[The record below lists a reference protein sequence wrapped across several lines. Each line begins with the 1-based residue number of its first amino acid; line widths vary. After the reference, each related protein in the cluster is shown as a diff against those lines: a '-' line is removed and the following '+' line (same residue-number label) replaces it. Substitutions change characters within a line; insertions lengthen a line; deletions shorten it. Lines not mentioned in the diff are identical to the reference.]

1 MLYGAWVEERRK
13 DMSTLGGGAKVFL
26 SIKV

>member
-1 MLYGAWVEERRK
+1 MLYGACVEERRK
-13 DMSTLGGGAKVFL
+13 DKSTLGGGAKVFL

>member
-1 MLYGAWVEERRK
+1 MLYGAWVEERRQDK
-13 DMSTLGGGAKVFL
+13 STLDGGAKVFL

>member
-1 MLYGAWVEERRK
+1 MIYGAWVEERRK
-13 DMSTLGGGAKVFL
+13 DMSTLGGGAKVLL